1 MNKLKNVK
9 ISYFR
14 RRRKKKIE
22 NKRCKK
28 KILFWVQDF
37 FLQKDKFGI
46 SNNFCQ

>member
-9 ISYFR
+9 ISNFR

-28 KILFWVQDF
+28 KIPFWVLKERQVWN
-37 FLQKDKFGI
+37 I
-46 SNNFCQ
+46 